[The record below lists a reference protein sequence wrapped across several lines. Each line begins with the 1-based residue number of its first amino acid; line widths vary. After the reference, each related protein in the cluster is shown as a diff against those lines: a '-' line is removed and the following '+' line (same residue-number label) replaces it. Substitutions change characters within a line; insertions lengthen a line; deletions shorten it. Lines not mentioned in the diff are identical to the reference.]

1 MKPVNIFRVS
11 RIRDERLFNIM
22 EKHEA
27 GDHDNHSIRIH
38 EIKSLCI
45 LADALAGHGAS
56 VKDAD
61 GFYFGFVIPLIGKEF
76 DLLKVTNR
84 YCLNIELKS
93 QDVGEEHILAQL
105 RKNRHYLT
113 LLGRELMLFTVV
125 TDTLACYK
133 LSDDGELEEADIK
146 AIVKAVRKCRA
157 AYHGRIEKLFRA
169 SEYLISPEENPEK
182 FLQGHYFLS
191 PAQDYVKSQL
201 LKDIADTS
209 YCAFFHVY
217 GRPCTG
223 KTLLIYDLAKHLSG
237 SGRTLITCG
246 EEPSAGL
253 QSISG
258 SIENLDFISEAEITS
273 PDQISGYDFI
283 LVDEALRIDPAIFDI
298 ITNAAETYEQVCIF
312 STDPTAVLTDPER
325 KNDIGGRIQALGP
338 AGEYELSERLRM
350 NMEIQTFILRLKHLY
365 CKTEKTY
372 EFEHISVNYANNTDE
387 AHEIIRYFRD
397 RGYVFINAHRNDD
410 DPFADLDGLFGSGHI
425 AGREY
430 NSVVMLM
437 DSSFSYDENGYL
449 RGIPEPDPEHP
460 YPNIF
465 YSGIT
470 RIREHLALVILDA
483 PELLNSILS
492 IID

>member
-1 MKPVNIFRVS
+1 MRPVNIFRVS

-27 GDHDNHSIRIH
+27 SDHDNHITRIH
-38 EIKSLCI
+38 EIESLCI
-45 LADALAGHGAS
+45 LADALAERGIT

-105 RKNRHYLT
+105 RKNLHYLT

-125 TDTLACYK
+125 TDTLACYR
-133 LSDDGELEEADIK
+133 LSDDGELEETDISEI
-146 AIVKAVRKCRA
+146 AKAVRKCSA

-169 SEYLISPEENPEK
+169 SEYLISPEEDPER
-182 FLQGHYFLS
+182 FLQGQYFLS

-201 LKDIADTS
+201 LRDISNTS
-209 YCAFFHVY
+209 YCAFFHIF

-223 KTLLIYDLAKHLSG
+223 KTLLVYDLAKHLSG

-246 EEPSAGL
+246 EEPSEGL
-253 QSISG
+253 QSISRT
-258 SIENLDFISEAEITS
+258 IENLDFIAETDIDS
-273 PDQISGYDFI
+273 PDQIRGYDFV
-283 LVDEALRIDPAIFDI
+283 LVDEALHIDPEIFDI
-298 ITNAAETYEQVCIF
+298 ITRAAETYEQVCIF
-312 STDPTAVLTDPER
+312 STDPSAALTDPEQ
-325 KNDIGGRIQALGP
+325 KNDIEGRIQSLGLT
-338 AGEYELSERLRM
+338 GEYELSERMRL
-350 NMEIQTFILRLKHLY
+350 NMEVQTFIMKLRHLN
-365 CKTEKTY
+365 CRTEKTY
-372 EFEHISVNYANNTDE
+372 EFEHISINYANNTDE
-387 AHEIIRYFRD
+387 ARGIIKYFRD
-397 RGYVFINAHRNDD
+397 KGYVFINAPRSSDNF
-410 DPFADLDGLFGSGHI
+410 FADLEESFSYRHI

-430 NSVVMLM
+430 SSVVMLM

-465 YSGIT
+465 YSEIS
-470 RIREHLALVILDA
+470 RVREHLALVIMDS
-483 PELLNSILS
+483 PELFENILS
-492 IID
+492 ILD